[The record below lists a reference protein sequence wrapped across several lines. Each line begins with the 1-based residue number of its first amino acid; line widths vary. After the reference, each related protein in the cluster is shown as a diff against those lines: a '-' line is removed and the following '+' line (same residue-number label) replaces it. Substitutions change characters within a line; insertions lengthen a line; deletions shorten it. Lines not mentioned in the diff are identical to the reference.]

1 MANIT
6 KDGAINGTVDVVS
19 VSIEYDGSAGLA
31 YVFTNS
37 VPPGSVIKD
46 ITLNTS
52 TGVALA
58 GTGTLRVAVGGPI
71 AWNTNT
77 ILAGACVPGPLT
89 LSGGSAQ
96 LVQSGAIHVTAGGAV
111 TAPVAP
117 AKARHVI
124 SISYTSGI

>member
-19 VSIEYDGSAGLA
+19 VSIEYDGSAGGA

-46 ITLNTS
+46 ITVPVELIVPP
-52 TGVALA
+52 VA
-58 GTGTLRVAVGGPI
+58 TLPPVIVA
-71 AWNTNT
+71 
-77 ILAGACVPGPLT
+77 
-89 LSGGSAQ
+89 S
-96 LVQSGAIHVTAGGAV
+96 AV